1 MFEMPAIGDTDKQ
14 SFYSALLQQAEA
26 LLSDEHDPVA
36 NAANLAAL
44 IYHQLPGLNWAGFY
58 FLKDGGLVVGPFQGR
73 PACVRI
79 DLGRGVCGT
88 AAMERRTVLVDNVEE
103 FPGHIPCDAA
113 SKSEIVVPLLG
124 ADGALL
130 GVLDLDSPE
139 QARFDGAD
147 AQGLEALAAC
157 YVAST
162 EA

>member
-1 MFEMPAIGDTDKQ
+1 
-14 SFYSALLQQAEA
+14 
-26 LLSDEHDPVA
+26 
-36 NAANLAAL
+36 
-44 IYHQLPGLNWAGFY
+44 
-58 FLKDGGLVVGPFQGR
+58 
-73 PACVRI
+73 
-79 DLGRGVCGT
+79 
-88 AAMERRTVLVDNVEE
+88 MERRTVLVDNVEE

-113 SKSEIVVPLLG
+113 SKSEIVVPLLR

>member
-26 LLSDEHDPVA
+26 LLSGEHDPVA

-44 IYHQLPGLNWAGFY
+44 IYYQLPGLNWAGFY

-113 SKSEIVVPLLG
+113 SKSEIVVPLLR

-157 YVAST
+157 YVASL